1 MDFHPPISALQEPL
15 PGHPWLMVLD
25 PSPTICRVLEV
36 ELTPWQVIAYHTPL
50 DACQYL
56 YQHSAFPP
64 QALLLEL
71 VLPQVDGFAVARA
84 LRTSEHFASLR
95 GLPLLA
101 LTLRDH
107 WADRLKVHLAGI
119 DGYLSKP
126 FRIEQV
132 RALLR
137 QILADRGA
145 GHEWMQPKA
154 SLPPDPAQCLS
165 SAERRPL

>member
-1 MDFHPPISALQEPL
+1 MLFHPPISALQEPY
-15 PGHPWLMVLD
+15 PGIPWLMVLD

-36 ELTPWQVIAYHTPL
+36 ELAPSWQVIAYHTPL

-56 YQHSAFPP
+56 YQHRFCPP

-71 VLPQVDGFAVARA
+71 VLSQVDGFAVARA
-84 LRTSEHFASLR
+84 LRTSEHFVPLR

-107 WADRLKVHLAGI
+107 RTDRLKASLAGI
-119 DGYLSKP
+119 NGYLSKP

-132 RALLR
+132 RALLL
-137 QILADRGA
+137 QILADR
-145 GHEWMQPKA
+145 E
-154 SLPPDPAQCLS
+154 S
-165 SAERRPL
+165 RP